1 MTMRVVMILAI
12 HLESE
17 LMENQDEEEVDDFM
31 EEIDLKEAE
40 DRTDLAEPQEEA
52 EYWEVLRRRFI
63 QIIHHVANTF
73 DTNGRRS
80 STET

>member
-1 MTMRVVMILAI
+1 MTVVTVMAVVMMMMAI

-52 EYWEVLRRRFI
+52 EY
-63 QIIHHVANTF
+63 
-73 DTNGRRS
+73 
-80 STET
+80 

>member
-1 MTMRVVMILAI
+1 MVIVI

-40 DRTDLAEPQEEA
+40 DRTDLADPQEEA
-52 EYWEVLRRRFI
+52 EY
-63 QIIHHVANTF
+63 
-73 DTNGRRS
+73 
-80 STET
+80 

>member
-1 MTMRVVMILAI
+1 MTMIVVMILAI

-40 DRTDLAEPQEEA
+40 DRTDLAEPQDEA
-52 EYWEVLRRRFI
+52 EYWEEGSFR
-63 QIIHHVANTF
+63 
-73 DTNGRRS
+73 
-80 STET
+80 

>member
-1 MTMRVVMILAI
+1 MTVVTVMAVVMMVMVI

-52 EYWEVLRRRFI
+52 EY
-63 QIIHHVANTF
+63 
-73 DTNGRRS
+73 
-80 STET
+80 

>member
-1 MTMRVVMILAI
+1 MTMTVVMILAI

-52 EYWEVLRRRFI
+52 EY
-63 QIIHHVANTF
+63 
-73 DTNGRRS
+73 
-80 STET
+80 

>member
-1 MTMRVVMILAI
+1 MTMIVVMILAI

-52 EYWEVLRRRFI
+52 EYWEVLRRFI
-63 QIIHHVANTF
+63 RVIHHVANTF
-73 DTNGRRS
+73 DTNGKRS

>member
-1 MTMRVVMILAI
+1 MTMIVVMILAI

-31 EEIDLKEAE
+31 EEIDLKDAE
-40 DRTDLAEPQEEA
+40 DRTDLADPQEEA
-52 EYWEVLRRRFI
+52 EYWEVLRRFI
-63 QIIHHVANTF
+63 QVIHHVANTF

>member
-1 MTMRVVMILAI
+1 MAI

-52 EYWEVLRRRFI
+52 EYWEVLRRFI
-63 QIIHHVANTF
+63 QVIHHVANTF
-73 DTNGRRS
+73 DTNGKRS